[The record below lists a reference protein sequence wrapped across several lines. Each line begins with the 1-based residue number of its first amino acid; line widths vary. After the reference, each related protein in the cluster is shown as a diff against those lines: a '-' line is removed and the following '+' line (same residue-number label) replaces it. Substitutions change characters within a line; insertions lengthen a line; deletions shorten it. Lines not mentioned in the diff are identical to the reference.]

1 MTALVLCTDAPAVPG
16 PPQGQWTYADWEGLP
31 GDGNRYEIIAGVLYM
46 TTAPSSFHQWIIKQL
61 VRYLAIPAEDQGLA
75 FGFPARVG
83 VIMPGCDPVQPDFVV
98 VLTSRRSIFREGR
111 IMGVPDLIVE
121 ILSPP
126 PQAEVKASFINKAYD
141 QEVKLDAYARAGV
154 PEYAIVD
161 PSTRTLSHYRREAAG
176 RFAPPRVYGET
187 EVASFACLPTISVPV
202 GGLFAGAPDTT
213 V

>member
-31 GDGNRYEIIAGVLYM
+31 GDGNRYEIVDGVLYM

-61 VRYLAIPAEDQGLA
+61 VRYVAIPAEDQGLA
-75 FGFPARVG
+75 FGFPAPVG

-98 VLTSRRSIFREGR
+98 VLASRKSIFRERR
-111 IMGVPDLIVE
+111 IRGVPDPLVE
-121 ILSPP
+121 ILSPG
-126 PQAEVKASFINKAYD
+126 NKAYD

-161 PSTRTLSHYRREAAG
+161 PSARTLSHYRLEVAG
-176 RFAPPRVYGET
+176 RYASPHVYGKV
-187 EVASFACLPTISVPV
+187 EVATFDCLPTISVPV
-202 GGLFAGAPDTT
+202 GDLFVGAPDTT
-213 V
+213 L